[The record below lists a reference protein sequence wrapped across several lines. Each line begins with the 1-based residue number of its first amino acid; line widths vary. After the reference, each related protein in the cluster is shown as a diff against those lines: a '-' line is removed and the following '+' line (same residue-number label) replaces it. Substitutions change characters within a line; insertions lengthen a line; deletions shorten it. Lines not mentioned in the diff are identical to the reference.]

1 MSMKK
6 KVISYINKVIY
17 FNFLKCVVVHMKR
30 NLSDMFF
37 FSSSYCMLFVF
48 LIFMKLYKVIHLT
61 SIYSILH
68 LKTHYKINNQYIKKN
83 HLPNCASQY
92 KDWSLCIFG
101 SHPYTT
107 DIRLAI
113 TNNGR
118 RKLCIMS

>member
-68 LKTHYKINNQYIKKN
+68 LKTHYKINNQYIKK
-83 HLPNCASQY
+83 
-92 KDWSLCIFG
+92 
-101 SHPYTT
+101 
-107 DIRLAI
+107 I
-113 TNNGR
+113 TYQTVHRNTKIGHSVF
-118 RKLCIMS
+118 LDHTHTLQT